1 MASLCQICPKFFSQS
16 VIYRQLDEE
25 RRPGPHIWTLN
36 VLTTTN
42 GGNYI
47 FPLARSGPTSP
58 PPQPAH
64 SLSPSLPTQMSAA
77 KSEINED
84 VTLGTISSKLFVTS
98 NLPLQPPSQ
107 KPK

>member
-1 MASLCQICPKFFSQS
+1 M
-16 VIYRQLDEE
+16 
-25 RRPGPHIWTLN
+25 
-36 VLTTTN
+36 LTTTN

-47 FPLARSGPTSP
+47 FPLARSGPVIASP
-58 PPQPAH
+58 LPPSPAN
-64 SLSPSLPTQMSAA
+64 SLPLALSLPPLYSTQMSAA

-107 KPK
+107 KRK